1 MKNERLIKMLDNAEI
16 KLIKAHKSLD
26 RLNKEF
32 QKKQIENGFIEILES
47 DIKRKKREISD
58 IEKSIEGYRE
68 KLKAVQSIEEIPV
81 LREFINNWKILATEY
96 YVKQYNKLI
105 EYKNWLE
112 QQEEIFR
119 QWIEETTGHK
129 YFGSYS
135 ATKEN
140 EEKRKELKIDYIT
153 KTEYMRIKFD
163 AVILTFG
170 MYRFDFDKYIE
181 KIVNYEADRKYINFL
196 NRIKK
201 AVGKT
206 FDCSGLYIADNLE
219 INGIVSG
226 ELGKA
231 KVETITAGGHNI
243 QCFHYRVLVNIIN
256 EAE

>member
-1 MKNERLIKMLDNAEI
+1 MKNERLVKMLENAEN

-26 RLNKEF
+26 RLNKKLE
-32 QKKQIENGFIEILES
+32 KEKIENEYIEFIEN
-47 DIKRKKREISD
+47 DIRRKIREISD
-58 IEKSIEGYRE
+58 IEKSIKEYKE
-68 KLKAVQSIEEIPV
+68 KLKAIQSIEEIPV
-81 LREFINNWKILATEY
+81 LREFIDNWKKMATEY
-96 YVKQYNKLI
+96 YVKQYNKLM

-112 QQEEIFR
+112 QQEEIFK

-135 ATKEN
+135 FSKEN
-140 EEKRKELKIDYIT
+140 EAKRKELKIDHET
-153 KTEYMRIKFD
+153 KKKYMSNHFD
-163 AVILTFG
+163 VVILNIG
-170 MYRFDFDKYIE
+170 MYDNEWQERIN
-181 KIVNYEADRKYINFL
+181 KIVNYEAERKYISFL

-206 FDCSGLYIADNLE
+206 LDCSSLYIANNLE

-256 EAE
+256 EV

>member
-1 MKNERLIKMLDNAEI
+1 MKNERLVKMLENAEN
-16 KLIKAHKSLD
+16 KLIKANKSLD
-26 RLNKEF
+26 KLNKKLE
-32 QKKQIENGFIEILES
+32 KEKDENGYIKFIDDDIRRKTREIL
-47 DIKRKKREISD
+47 D
-58 IEKSIEGYRE
+58 IEKSIKDYRE

-96 YVKQYNKLI
+96 YVKQYNKLM

-140 EEKRKELKIDYIT
+140 EEKRKELKIDYET
-153 KTEYMRIKFD
+153 KRLHMSIHFD
-163 AVILTFG
+163 AVILNIG
-170 MYRFDFDKYIE
+170 MHDNKWQERIN
-181 KIVNYEADRKYINFL
+181 KIVNYEANRKYINFL

-201 AVGKT
+201 VVGKT
-206 FDCSGLYIADNLE
+206 LDCSGLYIADNLE

-231 KVETITAGGHNI
+231 KVETITAGGYNI
-243 QCFHYRVLVNIIN
+243 QCLHYRVLVNLIN
-256 EAE
+256 EV

>member
-1 MKNERLIKMLDNAEI
+1 MKNERLVKMLENAEN

-26 RLNKEF
+26 KLNKKLEKEKYENGYIEF
-32 QKKQIENGFIEILES
+32 IENDIRRKTREIL
-47 DIKRKKREISD
+47 D
-58 IEKSIEGYRE
+58 IEKSIKDYRE

-81 LREFINNWKILATEY
+81 LREFIDNWKILAIEY
-96 YVKQYNKLI
+96 YVKQYNKLL
-105 EYKNWLE
+105 EYKNWLQ
-112 QQEEIFR
+112 QQEEIFI

-129 YFGSYS
+129 YLGSYS

-140 EEKRKELKIDYIT
+140 EAKRKELEIDYET
-153 KTEYMRIKFD
+153 KRIHMSIHFD
-163 AVILTFG
+163 TLILNIG
-170 MYRFDFDKYIE
+170 MYDNEWQQKIN
-181 KIVNYEADRKYINFL
+181 KIVNYEANRKYINFL

-206 FDCSGLYIADNLE
+206 LDCSGLYIADNLE

-243 QCFHYRVLVNIIN
+243 QCLHYRVLVNLIN
-256 EAE
+256 EV